1 MELLIFTEPQQGAS
15 YDTLLAVA
23 RTAEQCGFHGFFRSD
38 HYLKMGAISGLPGP
52 TDAWITLAGLARDTS
67 RLRLG
72 TMLSAGTFRLPG
84 PLAITVAQVDQMSG
98 GRAELGLGAG
108 WFEAEHRAYG
118 IPFGTERER
127 HERLVEQLQIVKGLW
142 EVPVGETFSFA
153 GRYYPLAD
161 APGLPKPAQR
171 PRPPIIVGGSGLR
184 RTPATA
190 AAHADELNVPFM
202 DVARVAQRIEAA
214 RAACQEIGRDP
225 GSLRYSAAL
234 TTCCGQDEASAA
246 RQAAAIGEDLDDLRA
261 TGLAGTPAQIVD
273 RIGEYAAVGVDRI
286 YLQIL
291 DLDDL
296 AHIELL
302 GSDVLQ
308 QVA

>member
-23 RTAEQCGFHGFFRSD
+23 RTAEECGFHGFFRSD
-38 HYLKMGAISGLPGP
+38 HYLKIGAVSGLPGP

-127 HERLVEQLQIVKGLW
+127 HERLVEQLQITKGLW
-142 EVPVGETFSFA
+142 ETPVGDTFSFA
-153 GRYYPLAD
+153 GKYYTLEN
-161 APGLPKPAQR
+161 APGLPKPVQQ
-171 PRPPIIVGGSGLR
+171 PRPPVIVGGSGLH

-202 DVARVAQRIEAA
+202 DVARTAERVDAA
-214 RAACQEIGRDP
+214 RAACQEIGREP
-225 GSLRYSAAL
+225 GSLRHSAAL
-234 TTCCGQDEASAA
+234 TTCCGRDEAETA
-246 RQAAAIGEDLDDLRA
+246 RRAVFGEDLDDLRA

-302 GSDVLQ
+302 ASGVLR
-308 QVA
+308 QVI

>member
-23 RTAEQCGFHGFFRSD
+23 RRAEECGFHGFFRSD

-52 TDAWITLAGLARDTS
+52 TDAWMTLAGLARETS
-67 RLRLG
+67 ALRLG
-72 TMLSAGTFRLPG
+72 TMLSAATFRLPG
-84 PLAITVAQVDQMSG
+84 PLAISVAQVDQMSG
-98 GRAELGLGAG
+98 GRVELGLGAA
-108 WFEAEHRAYG
+108 WFEAEHLAYG
-118 IPFGTERER
+118 IPFGSERER

-142 EVPVGETFSFA
+142 EIPVGETFSFT
-153 GRYYPLAD
+153 GRYYTLEN

-171 PRPPIIVGGSGLR
+171 PRPPVIVGGSGLR

-202 DVARVAQRIEAA
+202 DVTGVAKRIDAA
-214 RAACQEIGRDP
+214 RTACQDIGRES

-234 TTCCGQDEASAA
+234 TTCCGRDDAEVA
-246 RQAAAIGEDLDDLRA
+246 RRAAAIGEDIDDLRA
-261 TGLAGTPAQIVD
+261 TGLPGTPAQIVE

-296 AHIELL
+296 AHL
-302 GSDVLQ
+302 DVLAGVLGQ
-308 QVA
+308 FG